1 MTAAS
6 FILPPSSFRLSAVVL
21 AGGFGTR
28 LRSVVREVPK
38 PMAPVAGRP
47 FVEWVVR
54 YLAAQGVSRVVL
66 STGYLAGVIAEHFDG
81 LTLPGIEEVR
91 CVPETDPLGTAGGFL
106 QAARGA
112 ADWHPDVWLCLNG
125 DSLAL
130 APLDSLV
137 RSAVAGVP
145 SVLALR
151 MEDAARYGSLEVSE
165 SGRLLGFHEK
175 RPGPAWINAGAYAI
189 PSARLDDF
197 SDKRPLSWETDVF
210 PRWIAGGVGMLAERV
225 EGPFLDIGLP
235 ESYAQAGGFVRSN
248 AAWFGAGAEL

>member
-1 MTAAS
+1 MTPVSGLRSQVS
-6 FILPPSSFRLSAVVL
+6 FAAVVL

-66 STGYLAGVIAEHFDG
+66 STGYMAGVIAEHFDG
-81 LTLPGIEEVR
+81 LRLSGIEEVR

-106 QAARGA
+106 QAAQGA
-112 ADWHPDVWLCLNG
+112 ADWSPDVWLCLNG

-130 APLDSLV
+130 APLGDMV
-137 RSAVAGVP
+137 RLAGDGTP
-145 SVLALR
+145 SVLALHVG
-151 MEDAARYGSLEVSE
+151 DATRYGSLEISE
-165 SGRLLGFHEK
+165 SGRLLGFREK
-175 RPGPAWINAGAYAI
+175 RPGAAWINAGAYAI
-189 PSARLDDF
+189 PAARLADF
-197 SDKRPLSWETDVF
+197 PANRPLSWETDVF
-210 PRWIAGGVGMLAERV
+210 PGWIDAGEGVVAERV

-235 ESYAQAGGFVRSN
+235 ESYAEAESFIRSN
-248 AAWFGAGAEL
+248 AAWFGSGAL

>member
-1 MTAAS
+1 MTQVS
-6 FILPPSSFRLSAVVL
+6 GFRSQVSLSAVIL

-66 STGYLAGVIAEHFDG
+66 STGYLAGVIEDHFDG
-81 LTLPGIEEVR
+81 LRLPGIEEVR

-106 QAARGA
+106 QAAHGA
-112 ADWHPDVWLCLNG
+112 LDWSPDVWICLNG

-130 APLDSLV
+130 APLGGMV
-137 RSAVAGVP
+137 RSAAEGTP

-151 MEDAARYGSLEVSE
+151 MHDAARYGSLEISE
-165 SGRLLGFHEK
+165 SGRLRGFHEK

-189 PSARLDDF
+189 PGARLAGF
-197 SDKRPLSWETDVF
+197 PMKRPLSWETDVF
-210 PRWIAGGVGMLAERV
+210 PGWIDAGDGVVAERV

-235 ESYAQAGGFVRSN
+235 ESYSEAEGFVRSN
-248 AAWFGAGAEL
+248 AGWFGAGAAL